1 MRRAKAMTAV
11 QGTSGPKGWQLSVR
25 KQLQIGSR
33 IYPRGSTLPTGDL
46 SSAVIARLLNTKCV
60 EWRKPD
66 GAKHPMPR
74 KLVVAPP
81 EPPRP
86 TFKLIIGK
94 NPLDTYHLT
103 RGALVAAC
111 GNNVA
116 LADDIIMREAKDM
129 YLTACREAGRSL

>member
-1 MRRAKAMTAV
+1 LR
-11 QGTSGPKGWQLSVR
+11 S
-25 KQLQIGSR
+25 
-33 IYPRGSTLPTGDL
+33 D
-46 SSAVIARLLNTKCV
+46 VIARLLNVKAV
-60 EWRKPD
+60 EWRKPT
-66 GAKHPMPR
+66 GERGPQPR
-74 KLVVAPP
+74 KLEVPPP
-81 EPPRP
+81 EKPRP
-86 TFKLIIGK
+86 QFKLIIGK

>member
-1 MRRAKAMTAV
+1 LIA
-11 QGTSGPKGWQLSVR
+11 R
-25 KQLQIGSR
+25 KQLQMDGL
-33 IYPRGSTLPTGDL
+33 IYPRGSKLPVEELGPLT
-46 SSAVIARLLNTKCV
+46 INRLLDCKAV
-60 EWRKPD
+60 EWIKPAL
-66 GAKHPMPR
+66 GVKRPQPR
-74 KLVVAPP
+74 KIEVAPP

-86 TFKLIIGK
+86 KFKLIIGK
-94 NPLDTYHLT
+94 NPLDTYHLS